1 MVYIP
6 KRVYEDKPDIYT
18 PFVPMDKD
26 NTVEIC
32 GEQLDDIPSVHNH
45 KSIFN
50 KKLLLY
56 IIIFIAIFYF
66 LKQSFKLT

>member
-32 GEQLDDIPSVHNH
+32 GEQLDDIPRTHHH
-45 KSIFN
+45 KSIIN
-50 KKLLLY
+50 KKMLY
-56 IIIFIAIFYF
+56 LIIIIAIFYF